1 MAVVNREAIEL
12 YCTAMAAV
20 DREAIELYCTA
31 MAAVNREAIELY
43 CTAMA
48 AVNREAIELYCTAMA
63 ALNRE
68 AIEPNVPIGEIEV
81 INSKVLVTTMI
92 RFHVTNSCVSN
103 DHEYV
108 PLVVSTYRSFPH
120 S

>member
-1 MAVVNREAIEL
+1 
-12 YCTAMAAV
+12 
-20 DREAIELYCTA
+20 
-31 MAAVNREAIELY
+31 MAAVNREAIEQY

-48 AVNREAIELYCTAMA
+48 AV
-63 ALNRE
+63 NRE

-81 INSKVLVTTMI
+81 INSNVLVTTMI

-103 DHEYV
+103 DHGYV

>member
-1 MAVVNREAIEL
+1 MAAVNREAIEQ
-12 YCTAMAAV
+12 
-20 DREAIELYCTA
+20 YCTA
-31 MAAVNREAIELY
+31 MAAVNREDIEQY
-43 CTAMA
+43 CTAMAAVAREDIEHYCTVMA
-48 AVNREAIELYCTAMA
+48 AVNREAIEQYCIAMA
-63 ALNRE
+63 AVNRK

-81 INSKVLVTTMI
+81 INSNVLVTTMI

-103 DHEYV
+103 DHGYV